1 LATERQIAANRA
13 NAKLSSGPK
22 TLAGKL
28 KSSGNAFRH
37 GLSRSVKFEPS
48 SSAKIDAIA
57 RMLAGEQTTDGR
69 LASAADF
76 ARAQLE
82 LQRIRSTRNDLLA
95 KINLSDY
102 DTSELRRLVALDRYE
117 RYALTK
123 RRRASVKL

>member
-1 LATERQIAANRA
+1 
-13 NAKLSSGPK
+13 
-22 TLAGKL
+22 LAGKL

-57 RMLAGEQTTDGR
+57 RMLAGEQTTDDR